1 MAFGVLGFSLVVLAA
16 KSNVPLAAVPVIN
29 TNVHFCAAVLTEK
42 QAGQRVDFPVPVG
55 ASDGCVFQNP
65 LYGFKIAAADNRLM
79 HIFCDVPLAP
89 VYIVVMF
96 IPEMLC
102 SLEVDYIAAILLPCE
117 DIGQGGFVPLA
128 AVILVERLIFTGSPP
143 SVFHVESGGWDLLLC
158 QIYGDLVAVLPA
170 DKQTENQTDNLG
182 GFLVDYPKIL
192 VVRVFDIAVRGFGDN
207 RLSTHAF
214 GLNARF
220 HFLADVL
227 CVPLRHDVDKGR
239 KLQCVGLLAVYAVVD
254 RDKAHIVPSEY
265 LHSVADLEIVAPPAG
280 KVFHNADTDFPV
292 FHIVHHAG
300 VGGTVKKPAA
310 FVIVDVVPDIGQV
323 LPSGIVLQKYFLVL
337 YAVALA
343 AVPVLV
349 AHGKAG
355 VKGCNFA
362 IISHVHN
369 LLCVHVCVIYT

>member
-16 KSNVPLAAVPVIN
+16 KSNMPLAAVPVIN

-55 ASDGCVFQNP
+55 AFDGRVFQNP

-102 SLEVDYIAAILLPCE
+102 SLEVDHIAAILLPCE

-128 AVILVERLIFTGSPP
+128 AVILVECLIFTGSPP
-143 SVFHVESGGWDLLLC
+143 AVFHVESGGRDLFLC
-158 QIYGDLVAVLPA
+158 QIYGDLVSVFPVQ
-170 DKQTENQTDNLG
+170 KQTENKAYNLG
-182 GFLVDYPKIL
+182 GFLVDYPKVL
-192 VVRVFDIAVRGFGDN
+192 VIRGFDIAVRGFGDN

-227 CVPLRHDVDKGR
+227 CIPLRHDIDKGR
-239 KLQCVGLLAVYAVVD
+239 KLQCVGLLAVNAVVD

-265 LHSVADLEIVAPPAG
+265 LHRIAYLEIVAPPAG

-300 VGGTVKKPAA
+300 VGGTVKKSAA

>member
-1 MAFGVLGFSLVVLAA
+1 MGR
-16 KSNVPLAAVPVIN
+16 
-29 TNVHFCAAVLTEK
+29 LT
-42 QAGQRVDFPVPVG
+42 G
-55 ASDGCVFQNP
+55 VFQNP

-102 SLEVDYIAAILLPCE
+102 SLEVDHIAAILLPCE
-117 DIGQGGFVPLA
+117 DIGQGDFVPLA

-143 SVFHVESGGWDLLLC
+143 SVFHIESGGWDLLLC

-207 RLSTHAF
+207 RLSTHTF

-227 CVPLRHDVDKGR
+227 CVPLRHDIDKGR
-239 KLQCVGLLAVYAVVD
+239 KLQCVGLLAVNAVVD
-254 RDKAHIVPSEY
+254 RDKAHIVRLNISI
-265 LHSVADLEIVAPPAG
+265 A
-280 KVFHNADTDFPV
+280 
-292 FHIVHHAG
+292 
-300 VGGTVKKPAA
+300 
-310 FVIVDVVPDIGQV
+310 
-323 LPSGIVLQKYFLVL
+323 LP
-337 YAVALA
+337 
-343 AVPVLV
+343 
-349 AHGKAG
+349 
-355 VKGCNFA
+355 
-362 IISHVHN
+362 
-369 LLCVHVCVIYT
+369 TWR

>member
-1 MAFGVLGFSLVVLAA
+1 M
-16 KSNVPLAAVPVIN
+16 
-29 TNVHFCAAVLTEK
+29 
-42 QAGQRVDFPVPVG
+42 DFPVPVG

-89 VYIVVMF
+89 VYIVIMF

-128 AVILVERLIFTGSPP
+128 AVILVECLIFTGSPP
-143 SVFHVESGGWDLLLC
+143 AVFHVESGGRDLLLC
-158 QIYGDLVAVLPA
+158 QIYGDLVAVLPT
-170 DKQTENQTDNLG
+170 DKQAENKAYNLG
-182 GFLVDYPKIL
+182 SFLVDYPKIL
-192 VVRVFDIAVRGFGDN
+192 VVRVFDITVRGFGDN

-227 CVPLRHDVDKGR
+227 CVPLRHDIDKGR
-239 KLQCVGLLAVYAVVD
+239 KLQRVGLLAVNAVVD

-265 LHSVADLEIVAPPAG
+265 LHRVSDLEIVTPPAG

-300 VGGTVKKPAA
+300 VGRTVKKPAA
-310 FVIVDVVPDIGQV
+310 FVIVDVVPDIG
-323 LPSGIVLQKYFLVL
+323 
-337 YAVALA
+337 
-343 AVPVLV
+343 
-349 AHGKAG
+349 
-355 VKGCNFA
+355 
-362 IISHVHN
+362 
-369 LLCVHVCVIYT
+369 

>member
-16 KSNVPLAAVPVIN
+16 KSNMPLAAVPVIY

-143 SVFHVESGGWDLLLC
+143 AVFHVESGGWDLLVF
-158 QIYGDLVAVLPA
+158 QMHGDLVAVFPA

-192 VVRVFDIAVRGFGDN
+192 VVRVFDITVRGFGDN

-220 HFLADVL
+220 HFFADVL
-227 CVPLRHDVDKGR
+227 CIPLRHDIDKGR
-239 KLQCVGLLAVYAVVD
+239 KLQCVGFLAVNAVVD

-265 LHSVADLEIVAPPAG
+265 LHRVADLEIVAPPAG
-280 KVFHNADTDFPV
+280 EVFHNADTDFPV

-310 FVIVDVVPDIGQV
+310 FVIVDVVPDIG
-323 LPSGIVLQKYFLVL
+323 
-337 YAVALA
+337 
-343 AVPVLV
+343 
-349 AHGKAG
+349 
-355 VKGCNFA
+355 
-362 IISHVHN
+362 
-369 LLCVHVCVIYT
+369 